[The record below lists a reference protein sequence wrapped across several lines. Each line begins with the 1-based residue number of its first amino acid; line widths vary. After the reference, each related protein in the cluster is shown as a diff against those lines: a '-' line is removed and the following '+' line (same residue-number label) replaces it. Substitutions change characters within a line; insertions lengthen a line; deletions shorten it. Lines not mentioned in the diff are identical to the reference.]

1 MSVKFKY
8 VILLILWI
16 LFSLRIYPT
25 SLEKTL
31 LESAKIIIGSGLYA
45 VGMTLIVNGLKYR
58 FTKSYF
64 SREQFIKWVLVIA
77 LITSISASFEHY
89 LKIKG

>member
-1 MSVKFKY
+1 MSVRFKF
-8 VILLILWI
+8 ILLLILWI